1 MPDLA
6 ELQEAVEDARRIVKS
21 LSRHA
26 RTATQLLT
34 HLEKR
39 LDRFAPELAEL
50 IAKEAENGNRTH
62 QEELAGAPRR

>member
-1 MPDLA
+1 MENLA
-6 ELQEAVEDARRIVKS
+6 ELHSAVDDTRRVVKS

-39 LDRFAPELAEL
+39 LERFDRELTEL
-50 IAKEAENGNRTH
+50 KAKEAENGTYTR
-62 QEELAGAPRR
+62 EVAGAGVE